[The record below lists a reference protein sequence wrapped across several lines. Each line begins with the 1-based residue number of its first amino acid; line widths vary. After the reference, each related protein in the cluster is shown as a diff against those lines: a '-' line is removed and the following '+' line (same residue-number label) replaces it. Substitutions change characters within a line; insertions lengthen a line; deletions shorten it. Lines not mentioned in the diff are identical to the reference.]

1 MSFERHKKRR
11 YFARWVGM
19 AGP

>member
-11 YFARWVGM
+11 FFARWVGM